1 VALAFICGVALLFA
15 LLLVCEGQPGSDEPL
30 RPAGLLRW
38 LISGNWTAKLGA
50 LLLTIGS
57 GALLRYLMLNL
68 SYPPALKMLTGAA
81 LAALFGVAA
90 ALLAAR
96 PGRRALSLALTGA
109 ALAAAYLTAYS
120 AYEFFHFVADPQA
133 LGLLFI
139 VACVAT
145 VLAITRRSVS
155 LAVLAMAGAYL
166 APAFAL
172 HGNDPVPV
180 YGYYAIASLITL
192 FPVATSRSIRTL
204 RRAPMDS
211 SAACWCMPWMPP
223 CRRTIR
229 CCGWCTK
236 SPHRRLRPGPRASTL
251 APPPTPVP
259 AAAAPLRSPASS
271 ARSARAMRARV
282 ASAVATS
289 WRAILISVR

>member
-68 SYPPALKMLTGAA
+68 SYPAALKMLTGAA

-109 ALAAAYLTAYS
+109 ALAVAYLTAYS

-192 FPVATSRSIRTL
+192 FPVATPDQSGHSAGRQWIHQPPAGACRGCHPAGGQSGAAGGARSPRT
-204 RRAPMDS
+204 
-211 SAACWCMPWMPP
+211 AACDP
-223 CRRTIR
+223 
-229 CCGWCTK
+229 
-236 SPHRRLRPGPRASTL
+236 
-251 APPPTPVP
+251 
-259 AAAAPLRSPASS
+259 
-271 ARSARAMRARV
+271 ARAHRH
-282 ASAVATS
+282 
-289 WRAILISVR
+289 WRRHLLQSQQRPRP